1 MWTDFALVRLFFRN
15 AFIELDLELKK
26 EHLRFTYNGSTCTA
40 SIITPTQIF
49 IANLGDSRTIL
60 IRKPSGEDGDVPRK
74 GRARRNSVKL
84 GCDQHMGPSLFT
96 LEKPIK
102 LFLDPK
108 PLESCFYT
116 LNKFA
121 TNDHRPSEEHET
133 ERIKAAGCRV
143 EIGRVAGD
151 LAVSRALGD
160 FQYKLFPNIGIDSK
174 ISGQLVL

>member
-1 MWTDFALVRLFFRN
+1 MDGFQSSYAFFRN

-84 GCDQHMGPSLFT
+84 GCEQHMGST
-96 LEKPIK
+96 LHAHFKKPINLLLK
-102 LFLDPK
+102 LKTAF
-108 PLESCFYT
+108 
-116 LNKFA
+116 
-121 TNDHRPSEEHET
+121 
-133 ERIKAAGCRV
+133 
-143 EIGRVAGD
+143 
-151 LAVSRALGD
+151 RA
-160 FQYKLFPNIGIDSK
+160 I
-174 ISGQLVL
+174 

>member
-1 MWTDFALVRLFFRN
+1 MLFFRN

-84 GCDQHMGPSLFT
+84 GCEQHMGPT
-96 LEKPIK
+96 LYAHKIVLPACNPHLK
-102 LFLDPK
+102 LLLHPK
-108 PLESCFYT
+108 LSSQQMIIVH
-116 LNKFA
+116 LKNM
-121 TNDHRPSEEHET
+121 
-133 ERIKAAGCRV
+133 
-143 EIGRVAGD
+143 
-151 LAVSRALGD
+151 
-160 FQYKLFPNIGIDSK
+160 KLKGSK
-174 ISGQLVL
+174 QLVVELKLGVLPEI